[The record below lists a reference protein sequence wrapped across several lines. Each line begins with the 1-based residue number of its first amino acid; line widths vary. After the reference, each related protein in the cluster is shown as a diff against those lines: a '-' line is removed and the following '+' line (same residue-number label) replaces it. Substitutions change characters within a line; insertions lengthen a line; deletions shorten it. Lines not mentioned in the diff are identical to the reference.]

1 MKENDE
7 YLFFL
12 EGNPVMIG
20 VGKIVDVDGQT
31 IYWAHSNFKP
41 VYNIQ
46 AENLEVALEK
56 CVKEIKLAMKQK
68 KKEVK
73 LMKQDRAAALAKKY
87 FLENYTNRTV
97 IKEHLDELWH
107 EDMVEGETLS
117 FFVKRE
123 SDKGHL
129 NDPPITVA
137 IVYVNRLTGE
147 CDMIENKAELKW
159 YKDINQQIIN

>member
-1 MKENDE
+1 MKGTEE

-12 EGNPVMIG
+12 EGNPIRIG

-31 IYWAHSNFKP
+31 IYWAQSDFKP
-41 VYNIQ
+41 VFYIQ
-46 AENLEVALEK
+46 AENLEVALEN

-73 LMKQDRAAALAKKY
+73 LIKQDRAAALAKKY

-107 EDMVEGETLS
+107 EEMVGGQNLS
-117 FFVKRE
+117 FFVKKE
-123 SDKGHL
+123 SDKDHL

-159 YKDINQQIIN
+159 YKDDH